1 MNYFLDNW
9 TPIITPI
16 AIIFIALLVIS
27 IVYLRKNRALAEK
40 LCYYILGFTFL
51 YKTFHYVIYCVV
63 LKHPWVEQIPCEIS
77 QLAYFLCPLAF
88 FSGSK
93 WLRDGGAFTGI
104 IAGGMQLIAITVAPY
119 RFAEQGLNII
129 QFFESTVVHYFVL
142 WGGLVQIC
150 CIEPMKIKN
159 VWRTYGVFLLVI
171 LWGVLASFTWRYE
184 TEFDRPANI
193 GFVQRCDY
201 LPDSIL
207 QRWPWLEQNHL
218 FIIPYVILF
227 MLLTGVL
234 YLLSYLC
241 MRNVPKQEPSMY
253 GMGWVGFKKF
263 MKGTSIA
270 PKEE

>member
-27 IVYLRKNRALAEK
+27 IVCLRKNRALAEK

-51 YKTFHYVIYCVV
+51 YKTFHYVIYCVL
-63 LKHPWVEQIPCEIS
+63 LKHNWVEQIPVEIS

-93 WLRDGGAFTGI
+93 WIRDGGAFTGI

-129 QFFESTVVHYFVL
+129 QFFESTIVHYFVL

-150 CIEPMKIKN
+150 CIEPLRIKN
-159 VWRTYGVFLLVI
+159 VWRTYGVCSCS
-171 LWGVLASFTWRYE
+171 A
-184 TEFDRPANI
+184 
-193 GFVQRCDY
+193 Y
-201 LPDSIL
+201 L
-207 QRWPWLEQNHL
+207 
-218 FIIPYVILF
+218 
-227 MLLTGVL
+227 
-234 YLLSYLC
+234 
-241 MRNVPKQEPSMY
+241 
-253 GMGWVGFKKF
+253 GMNFRMDESV
-263 MKGTSIA
+263 
-270 PKEE
+270 